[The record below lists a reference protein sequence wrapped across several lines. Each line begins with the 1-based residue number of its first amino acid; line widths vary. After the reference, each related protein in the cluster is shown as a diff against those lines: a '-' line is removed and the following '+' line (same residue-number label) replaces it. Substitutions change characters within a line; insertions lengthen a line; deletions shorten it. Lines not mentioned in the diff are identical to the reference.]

1 MENKH
6 EAGELPELGPEWFAK
21 AGTASEVLPP
31 ELVALLPVKAMGR
44 PRLASPKVPLTMRV
58 DQDVR
63 DAFRATGRGWQTRMN
78 NVLRDWARTHAPA
91 G

>member
-1 MENKH
+1 MQSEH
-6 EAGELPELGPEWFAK
+6 EVGEVPELGPEWFAK

-58 DQDVR
+58 DQEVR
-63 DAFRATGRGWQTRMN
+63 DTFKATGRGWQTRMN
-78 NVLRDWARTHAPA
+78 NVLRDWARTHLPA
-91 G
+91 A